1 MKIAVCDDSREDRD
15 VLRALLEA
23 CGHEFEI
30 REYGS
35 GAELYADMGYVR
47 ECGIVFLDINMEGM
61 DGLEAAGRIKAECP
75 KVHIVLVTAYVNYAL
90 DGYKVKASR
99 FLLKDDLEQTLPE
112 CVEDILR
119 EERVVEFGFVE
130 GNVRLRVDDIIYIE
144 TSKHK
149 NVFCTAGETYSIYKK
164 MDELEA
170 ELAGMGFVRIHQSF
184 LINMRY
190 IGKLGSY
197 VINILVN
204 SEEAYISKP
213 VFLLLPSKMIW
224 LCVVFIVR
232 KIWKGRSN
240 YGELSPEGVAEIFHD
255 SADYCGSHAAHVL
268 LQQYG
273 GRGTDGLSLSVGGA
287 DLHKHL
293 CHRTDAGHP

>member
-15 VLRALLEA
+15 ALKALLEA
-23 CGHEFEI
+23 CGHDFEI

-35 GAELYADMGYVR
+35 GEELYADMGYVR

-119 EERVVEFGFVE
+119 EERMVEFGFVE
-130 GNVRLRVDDIIYIE
+130 GSVRLRVDDIIYIE

-149 NVFCTAGETYSIYKK
+149 NVFYTAGETYSIYKK

-170 ELAGMGFVRIHQSF
+170 ELAGMGFVRIHQVSIAQTYLKIMNRF
-184 LINMRY
+184 CEQFGLTPSSRSRIVADNGEDKESDTM
-190 IGKLGSY
+190 
-197 VINILVN
+197 
-204 SEEAYISKP
+204 E
-213 VFLLLPSKMIW
+213 LLL
-224 LCVVFIVR
+224 F
-232 KIWKGRSN
+232 KG
-240 YGELSPEGVAEIFHD
+240 
-255 SADYCGSHAAHVL
+255 
-268 LQQYG
+268 G
-273 GRGTDGLSLSVGGA
+273 GG
-287 DLHKHL
+287 
-293 CHRTDAGHP
+293 

>member
-1 MKIAVCDDSREDRD
+1 MKIAVCDDSGEDRGA
-15 VLRALLEA
+15 LRALLEA
-23 CGHEFEI
+23 CGYDFEI

-35 GAELYADMGYVR
+35 GEELYADMGYVR

-112 CVEDILR
+112 CLDDI
-119 EERVVEFGFVE
+119 
-130 GNVRLRVDDIIYIE
+130 LRVDDIIYIE

-149 NVFCTAGETYSIYKK
+149 NVFYTAGEAYSIYKK
-164 MDELEA
+164 MDELET

-190 IGKLGSY
+190 IGKLSSY
-197 VINILVN
+197 VMVLTTGK
-204 SEEAYISKP
+204 EISVPKSRYP
-213 VFLLLPSKMIW
+213 EVKRQYTLF
-224 LCVVFIVR
+224 
-232 KIWKGRSN
+232 KG
-240 YGELSPEGVAEIFHD
+240 AE
-255 SADYCGSHAAHVL
+255 
-268 LQQYG
+268 
-273 GRGTDGLSLSVGGA
+273 
-287 DLHKHL
+287 
-293 CHRTDAGHP
+293 

>member
-15 VLRALLEA
+15 ALRVLLEA
-23 CGHEFEI
+23 CGHDFEI

-61 DGLEAAGRIKAECP
+61 DGLEAAGKIKAECP

-99 FLLKDDLEQTLPE
+99 FLLKDDLERTLPE

-130 GNVRLRVDDIIYIE
+130 GSVRLRVDDIIYIE
-144 TSKHK
+144 TSRHK
-149 NVFCTAGETYSIYKK
+149 NVFYAAGETYSIYKK
-164 MDELEA
+164 MDELEV

-197 VINILVN
+197 VMVLTTGK
-204 SEEAYISKP
+204 EISVPKSRYP
-213 VFLLLPSKMIW
+213 EVKRQYTLF
-224 LCVVFIVR
+224 
-232 KIWKGRSN
+232 KG
-240 YGELSPEGVAEIFHD
+240 AE
-255 SADYCGSHAAHVL
+255 
-268 LQQYG
+268 
-273 GRGTDGLSLSVGGA
+273 
-287 DLHKHL
+287 
-293 CHRTDAGHP
+293 